1 MHLRVR
7 RREQMGLEGKAK
19 AGREAWAGRA
29 GSLPRGRAAEWEAA
43 HPRLS
48 SVADPP
54 GSPSD
59 GAR

>member
-1 MHLRVR
+1 
-7 RREQMGLEGKAK
+7 MGLEGKAK
-19 AGREAWAGRA
+19 AGREAWVGRA

-43 HPRLS
+43 HPWLS